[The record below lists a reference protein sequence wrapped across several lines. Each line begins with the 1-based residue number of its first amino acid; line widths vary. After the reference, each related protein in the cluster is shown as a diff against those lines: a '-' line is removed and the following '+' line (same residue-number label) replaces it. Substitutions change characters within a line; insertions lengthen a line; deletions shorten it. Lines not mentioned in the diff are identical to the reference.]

1 LKQRHASRQ
10 YRNAVLNLLEQEVR
24 QYPETVREVDEM
36 RKDIILQASGPPLDG
51 MPRNGKKV
59 SDTTLQKVVQLYN
72 SAEIREMS
80 RRVRAIEQ
88 ARDEFCAKDPLIRR
102 RFIELK
108 FWDRRLT
115 NEGIAQELALS
126 ESTVRQWRRKF
137 LTQVGVN
144 LGWRMS

>member
-1 LKQRHASRQ
+1 M
-10 YRNAVLNLLEQEVR
+10 N
-24 QYPETVREVDEM
+24 
-36 RKDIILQASGPPLDG
+36 I
-51 MPRNGKKV
+51 
-59 SDTTLQKVVQLYN
+59 
-72 SAEIREMS
+72 
-80 RRVRAIEQ
+80 
-88 ARDEFCAKDPLIRR
+88 KDPLIRR

-144 LGWRMS
+144 IGWRMS

>member
-1 LKQRHASRQ
+1 MKQRHASRQ

-88 ARDEFCAKDPLIRR
+88 ARDEFCAKDLLIRR

-115 NEGIAQELALS
+115 NEGIAQELTLS

>member
-1 LKQRHASRQ
+1 MKQRHASRQ

-24 QYPETVREVDEM
+24 QYPETVREVEEM

-108 FWDRRLT
+108 CWDRRLT

-144 LGWRMS
+144 LGWRM